1 MTILNISAAAR
12 VAGVNR
18 STLQRAIKNG
28 RLSTTIDAAGERG
41 IDLAEL
47 LRVFGPLQQMPQE
60 DPAALL
66 QHAAPIAA
74 VDVARVE
81 LLKEQL
87 QQAQER
93 EQQARERERQF
104 QDRENQLL
112 TLLRDAQRIL
122 ADEQQARRE
131 LETKLLPAPKLTRTS
146 NVRVRALVVLLAT
159 ALVIAGWRFRAVIVS
174 ALAS

>member
-1 MTILNISAAAR
+1 MTILGISAAAR
-12 VAGVNR
+12 AAGVNR

-28 RLSTTIDAAGERG
+28 RLSTTIDTAGKRG

-47 LRVFGPLQQMPQE
+47 LRVFGPLRHVPQE
-60 DPAALL
+60 DLAASPQPAAL
-66 QHAAPIAA
+66 IAA
-74 VDVARVE
+74 VDAAGVE

-112 TLLRDAQRIL
+112 ALLRDAQCIL
-122 ADEQQARRE
+122 VDEQQARRE
-131 LETKLLPAPKLTRTS
+131 LETKLIPAPKPARTGK
-146 NVRVRALVVLLAT
+146 VRVWALVVLLAA
-159 ALVIAGWRFRAVIVS
+159 ALTIAGWHFRAVIVS

>member
-1 MTILNISAAAR
+1 MTILGISAAAR
-12 VAGVNR
+12 AAGVNR

-28 RLSTTIDAAGERG
+28 RLSATIDAAGERG

-47 LRVFGPLQQMPQE
+47 LRVFGPLRQMPQE
-60 DPAALL
+60 DPAASP
-66 QHAAPIAA
+66 QPAALIAA
-74 VDVARVE
+74 VDAAGVE

-93 EQQARERERQF
+93 EQQAHERERQF

-112 TLLRDAQRIL
+112 ALLRDAQRIL

-131 LETKLLPAPKLTRTS
+131 LETKLLPAPRPAPVGK
-146 NVRVRALVVLLAT
+146 VRAWILLAVLA
-159 ALVIAGWRFRAVIVS
+159 ALVFAGWHFRAVIVS
-174 ALAS
+174 ALVS